1 MRFCFVLAGVLALG
15 FAPALPAGA
24 GGSELRATSVVRVDS
39 RGRLVR
45 KVVAPA
51 LEGQPARKRAEYFR
65 RAARVDE
72 LVEKTAKKYGIDPLL
87 VHSVIQVESSYN
99 PFAVSEKGAEGLMQL
114 IPATARRFGVANPFD
129 PEQNIDAGVRYL
141 KYLKDLFQDDRLAL
155 AAYNAGEGAVA
166 RYKWIPP
173 YRETREYLRR
183 VAEKYA
189 ELKRK
194 AEKSTGSSSP
204 PDGPQYRPVE
214 SYVDSEGRLH
224 LRTR

>member
-1 MRFCFVLAGVLALG
+1 MRFCFILAGVLALG
-15 FAPALPAGA
+15 FASAPPVAAAGP
-24 GGSELRATSVVRVDS
+24 GLRATSVVQVDS

-45 KVVAPA
+45 RVVTPE
-51 LEGQPARKRAEYFR
+51 LEGKPARERMEYLR

-72 LVEKTAKKYGIDPLL
+72 LVEEAARKYGIDPLL
-87 VHSVIQVESSYN
+87 IHSVIQVESSYN

-114 IPATARRFGVANPFD
+114 IPATARRFGVADPFD

-141 KYLKDLFQDDRLAL
+141 KYLKDLFRDDRLAL

-166 RYKWIPP
+166 RHKWIPP

-194 AEKSTGSSSP
+194 AEKTTESSSP
-204 PDGPQYRPVE
+204 SDGPQYRPVE
-214 SYVDSEGRLH
+214 SYIDSQGRLH